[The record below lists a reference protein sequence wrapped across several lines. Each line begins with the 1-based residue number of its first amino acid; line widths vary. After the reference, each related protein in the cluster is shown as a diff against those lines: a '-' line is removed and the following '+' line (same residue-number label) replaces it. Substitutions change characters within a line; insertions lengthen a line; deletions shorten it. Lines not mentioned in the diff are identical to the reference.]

1 MNVAEIPADQAFSGG
16 ADLWILKND
25 SQNNWWQEIDFRSG
39 FLLTQCLH
47 YHKKPMATK
56 VNEILE
62 LTEFPRSEI
71 IADTNCLLIGSSDHF
86 LNKWILI
93 WDPPTPQVN
102 ETLERISKT
111 LKFNSVRFFSES
123 DIIIKNLKASRK
135 ASLTDITFIKNT

>member
-25 SQNNWWQEIDFRSG
+25 SLNKWWQEIDFRSG

-62 LTEFPRSEI
+62 LTEFPRLQI
-71 IADTNCLLIGSSDHF
+71 IEDANCLLIGSSAHF

-93 WDPPTPQVN
+93 WDQPSPKIN
-102 ETLERISKT
+102 DMLERISET
-111 LKFNSVRFFSES
+111 LKFSSVRFFSES
-123 DIIIKNLKASRK
+123 EELIKELKASRK
-135 ASLTDITFIKNT
+135 TSLSDITFIKNN